1 MSASRIPGRRLGLA
15 LAFAALCA
23 AAPAL
28 ADPAQSKALV
38 DAAKARGEVG
48 EQADGYLG
56 FVTNPSESLRR
67 QVNGINIRRRALY
80 ANLAR
85 RKGVSTEEVG
95 ITATC
100 TLFARIPVGG
110 YYLTSDRGW
119 LRRGAGQAAP
129 RPGYC
134 G

>member
-1 MSASRIPGRRLGLA
+1 MMRLILFLAGAMLLATLGNAQESASIV
-15 LAFAALCA
+15 
-23 AAPAL
+23 
-28 ADPAQSKALV
+28 Q
-38 DAAKARGEVG
+38 ARGAGVIG
-48 EQADGYLG
+48 ERFDGYLG
-56 FVTNPSESLRR
+56 FVTTPSEALRR
-67 QVNGINIRRRALY
+67 QVNSINIRRRALY

-85 RKGVSTEEVG
+85 QKGVTTEEVG

-100 TLFARIPVGG
+100 TLFMRIPVGG

-129 RPGYC
+129 RPAYC

>member
-1 MSASRIPGRRLGLA
+1 MRLILLIAGAVMLATPGNAQESALIV
-15 LAFAALCA
+15 
-23 AAPAL
+23 
-28 ADPAQSKALV
+28 Q
-38 DAAKARGEVG
+38 ARGAGLIG
-48 EQADGYLG
+48 ERFDGYLG
-56 FVTNPSESLRR
+56 FVATPSEALRR
-67 QVNGINIRRRALY
+67 QVNSINIRRRALY

-85 RKGVSTEEVG
+85 QKGVSTEEVG

-100 TLFARIPVGG
+100 TLFMRIPVGG

-129 RPGYC
+129 RPSYC

>member
-1 MSASRIPGRRLGLA
+1 MRLA
-15 LAFAALCA
+15 LLFAGTMMLA
-23 AAPAL
+23 ASGT
-28 ADPAQSKALV
+28 AQETSAV
-38 DAAKARGEVG
+38 MQARGAGVIG
-48 EQADGYLG
+48 ERFDGYVG
-56 FVTNPSESLRR
+56 FVTTPSESLRR

-129 RPGYC
+129 RPAYC

>member
-1 MSASRIPGRRLGLA
+1 MRLILLIAGAVMLATPGT
-15 LAFAALCA
+15 
-23 AAPAL
+23 
-28 ADPAQSKALV
+28 AQESV
-38 DAAKARGEVG
+38 SIMQARGAGLIG
-48 EQADGYLG
+48 ERFDGYLG
-56 FVTNPSESLRR
+56 FVTTPSEALRR
-67 QVNGINIRRRALY
+67 QVNSINIRRRALY

-85 RKGVSTEEVG
+85 QKGVSTEEVG

-100 TLFARIPVGG
+100 TLFTRIPVGG

-129 RPGYC
+129 RPSYC